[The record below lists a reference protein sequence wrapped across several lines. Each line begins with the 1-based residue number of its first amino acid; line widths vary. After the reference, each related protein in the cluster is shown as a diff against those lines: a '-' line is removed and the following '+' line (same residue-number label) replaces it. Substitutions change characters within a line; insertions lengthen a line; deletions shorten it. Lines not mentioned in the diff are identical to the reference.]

1 MTDPE
6 KPEELRDAIEKV
18 LAQFDARE
26 GILAEFCART
36 KNLIEASLQDAH
48 IRYQSVQTR
57 VKSRKKLQEKYL
69 DPSKNYKH
77 LDDITD
83 LAGIRIITYYEDEVD
98 LVAQVIKRE
107 FEIDPEK
114 SIDKREGE
122 PDRFGYSGVNYVG
135 RHLPKR
141 TADVEYKKFGGV
153 VVEIQITSIL
163 RHAWAEI
170 EHEWYDLRGTYPK
183 AVKRRFYRIAALLDL
198 AESEFLDIRN
208 KRTNYERAVSVQVEA
223 EVPDVPVDIVSVNSF
238 IRQEPLVAEL
248 DKSVTDLLGVKLY
261 EGDLTIEVAE
271 LRAKAA
277 RLAGLTRIEDLRDA
291 LRKHS
296 AGIIEYVE
304 LSREHWIIGR
314 EASLG
319 RGGCILLL
327 AIMLAAAKGEP
338 GATEVM
344 TSLSLSIAF
353 NFKVPEQIK
362 AARQIIEK
370 HSEHS

>member
-1 MTDPE
+1 MAGT
-6 KPEELRDAIEKV
+6 KKSAAIKDGIKKV
-18 LAQFDARE
+18 LADFNAKE
-26 GILAEFCART
+26 GTLVEFCART
-36 KNLIEASLQDAH
+36 KSLIEASLQDAN

-57 VKSRKKLQEKYL
+57 VKSRKKLEEKYL
-69 DPSKNYKH
+69 DPSKAYRH

-83 LAGIRIITYYEDEVD
+83 LAGIRVITYYEDEVD

-107 FEIDPEK
+107 FEIDIEN
-114 SIDKREGE
+114 SVDKREGE
-122 PDRFGYSGVNYVG
+122 PDRFGYSALNYVC

-153 VVEIQITSIL
+153 VCEIQITSIL

-198 AESEFLDIRN
+198 AESEFLDIRK
-208 KRTNYERAVSVQVEA
+208 KRTDYERAVSVQVEA
-223 EVPDVPVDIVSVNSF
+223 EVPGVPVDVVSVNSF

-248 DKSVTDLLGVKLY
+248 DKSITGLLGVKLY
-261 EGDLTIEVAE
+261 EGELAIEVAE
-271 LRAKAA
+271 LRSKAA
-277 RLAGLTRIEDLRDA
+277 RLAGLTRIEDLRSA
-291 LRKHS
+291 LRKYS
-296 AGIIEYVE
+296 AAIIEYVE

-319 RGGCILLL
+319 RGGCILIL

-353 NFKVPEQIK
+353 NFKVPEQIQ
-362 AARQIIEK
+362 AATQAIEK
-370 HSEHS
+370 HSGRA